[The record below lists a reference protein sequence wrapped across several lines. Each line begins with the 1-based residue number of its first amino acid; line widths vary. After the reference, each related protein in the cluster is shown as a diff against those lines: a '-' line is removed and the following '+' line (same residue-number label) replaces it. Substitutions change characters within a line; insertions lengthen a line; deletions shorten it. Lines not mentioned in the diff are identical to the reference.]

1 MLEMARGS
9 EESRGADVGRVPS
22 ELEGNL
28 LEVMPTFTEDENYST
43 GKNWHSCCP
52 LLLGFPLE
60 LGRVETGKGK
70 IVNNSVYLDKFS
82 FCFVQFSKC
91 FQVIYCPPNLT

>member
-28 LEVMPTFTEDENYST
+28 LEVMPTFTEDENCIPLGRT
-43 GKNWHSCCP
+43 GIHVALCCWV
-52 LLLGFPLE
+52 FPLNWGE
-60 LGRVETGKGK
+60 WRLGKER
-70 IVNNSVYLDKFS
+70 
-82 FCFVQFSKC
+82 
-91 FQVIYCPPNLT
+91 